1 MSSGWK
7 QHLCD
12 CCGDCGVCW
21 YSVCCGPCHVCDM
34 ATALQKSDCRFCFLG
49 TFCSPCLPLLLLRGE
64 ARRKYDIAVGFNFR
78 SVCYELLQ

>member
-7 QHLCD
+7 QHLCA

-64 ARRKYDIAVGFNFR
+64 ARRKYDIAVGSTLDRFVT
-78 SVCYELLQ
+78 S

>member
-49 TFCSPCLPLLLLRGE
+49 TLCSPCLPLLLLRGE
-64 ARRKYDIAVGFNFR
+64 ARRKYDIAVGFN
-78 SVCYELLQ
+78 S